1 MSRIALVKPDKA
13 RRVEDM
19 LINTARAGRLGGK
32 VSEDQLIDLL
42 GKISTEQASAKTK
55 VTIQRR
61 RMNFEDEEEDE
72 Y

>member
-1 MSRIALVKPDKA
+1 MSRVALVKPDKA

-32 VSEDQLIDLL
+32 VSEEQLIDLL
-42 GKISTEQASAKTK
+42 GKMSTEQASAKTK

-61 RMNFEDEEEDE
+61 RTNFDDEEDDD